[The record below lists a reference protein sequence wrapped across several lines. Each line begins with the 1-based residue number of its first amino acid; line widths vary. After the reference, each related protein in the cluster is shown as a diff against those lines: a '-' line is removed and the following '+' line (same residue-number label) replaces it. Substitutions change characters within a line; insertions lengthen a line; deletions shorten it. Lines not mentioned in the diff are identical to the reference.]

1 MRFVLPGIVLLAAA
15 VSAQQARPP
24 ATAPID
30 LHGVAPET
38 VVATM
43 NGEKLTAAT
52 VKAIVETMDPR
63 IQDSFRKNPRAFM
76 TQLAKMDL
84 MAKRAE
90 KAQLDLHSPLKEQIR
105 MLRMNVLAPAAAD
118 AYAQTLKIAPGEVK
132 KFYDANPDRFTHAR
146 VRGIFIPY
154 GSGASQP
161 AATAKAATESQA
173 LAEAQAAVKAAR
185 GGADFIKLVKQYS
198 KDAASVAKDG
208 DFGSLRKSDN
218 MAPAVKQAIFTLR
231 AGEVSDPVPF
241 SNGYFVFRLEES
253 SIDSFDKASPE
264 ITAELREKAVRQ
276 WVDSLG
282 NQVQVTFDNTT
293 LFPAEPPAAAAK

>member
-1 MRFVLPGIVLLAAA
+1 MRFALPVMVLLAAA
-15 VSAQQARPP
+15 LSAQQARPP
-24 ATAPID
+24 APPPVD

-63 IQDSFRKNPRAFM
+63 IQDSFRKNPRAFL

-84 MAKRAE
+84 LAKRAE
-90 KAQLDLHSPLKEQIR
+90 KAQLDLRSPLKEQIR
-105 MLRMNVLAPAAAD
+105 MLRMNVLAPASAD
-118 AYAQTLKIAPGEVK
+118 AYAQTLKIAPEEVK
-132 KFYDANPDRFTHAR
+132 KFYDANPDRFTHAH
-146 VRGIFIPY
+146 VRGIYIPY
-154 GSGASQP
+154 GSGGAPP
-161 AATAKAATESQA
+161 AGAAAPATGSAA

-198 KDAASVAKDG
+198 KDAASVAKGG
-208 DFGSLRKSDN
+208 DFGSLRKSDSL
-218 MAPAVKQAIFTLR
+218 APAVKQAIFALR
-231 AGEVSDPVPF
+231 VGEVSDPVPF

-253 SIDSFDKASPE
+253 SIDSLDKANSE
-264 ITAELREKAVRQ
+264 ITTELREKAVRE
-276 WVDSLG
+276 WVDSMG
-282 NQVQVTFDNTT
+282 SQAQVSFDNVT